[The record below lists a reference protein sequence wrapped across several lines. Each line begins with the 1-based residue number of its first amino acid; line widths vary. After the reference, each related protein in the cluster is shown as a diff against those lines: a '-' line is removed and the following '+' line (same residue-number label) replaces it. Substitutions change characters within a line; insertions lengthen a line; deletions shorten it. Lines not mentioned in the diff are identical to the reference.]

1 MPKHEHGKENMNQK
15 TGLDRGVKTRRG
27 QWSRW
32 AAVAALCVSLSGC
45 GVVAAPCRIVSAG
58 LKTVPLV
65 GHFAA
70 LPTDACGAV
79 VDP

>member
-1 MPKHEHGKENMNQK
+1 MNQQHE
-15 TGLDRGVKTRRG
+15 LNRREKVRCAHWIKWFALG
-27 QWSRW
+27 T
-32 AAVAALCVSLSGC
+32 ACVALSGC
-45 GVVAAPCRIVSAG
+45 GVAAAPCRIVSAG
-58 LKTVPLV
+58 LKAVPLV